1 MVIELLKPLLTN
13 SREGNMADY
22 KVKKLDR
29 SRFKKVS
36 KPTQTEQRAL
46 DYFQE
51 VNDRYSAQDKVQ
63 SK

>member
-36 KPTQTEQRAL
+36 KPTQTERL
-46 DYFQE
+46 IT
-51 VNDRYSAQDKVQ
+51 
-63 SK
+63 SKK